1 LTHKKGKT
9 SMQVKVTIGTIAF
22 MLMMIIFG
30 YAALREPARLE
41 RYTEAEMARSIETG
55 AHLFQQNCTNC
66 HGENGLAQVC
76 VDPATGEEIGCVGLP
91 LSSNLLLCGD
101 VSLRMDAMNWK
112 GSKEAFIQSTIASGR
127 PGTQMP
133 TWSEQFGGPMRPDQV
148 RNVANFVLNFETEE
162 LCSQPIITFDWAE
175 SVGDFLAEQEPGDA
189 AHGKELFVSYG
200 CSGCHGVPDEGTPAS
215 VGPDLT
221 NIAED
226 GALRVE
232 GQTAEQY
239 IYTSV
244 LHPNDFI
251 APECPNGPCTG
262 PPSAMRQTYAL
273 DMGSSPQD
281 LADILSY
288 LLGE

>member
-1 LTHKKGKT
+1 
-9 SMQVKVTIGTIAF
+9 MQVKVTIGTIAF

-41 RYTEAEMARSIETG
+41 RYTEAEAARSIETG
-55 AHLFQQNCTNC
+55 AHLFNQNCANC
-66 HGENGLAQVC
+66 HGENGLAIDC
-76 VDPATGEEIGCVGLP
+76 KDPATGEAIGCVGLP
-91 LSSNLLLCGD
+91 LNNNLLLCGD
-101 VSLRMDAMNWK
+101 TSQRMEAMNWQ

-127 PGTQMP
+127 PGTVMP
-133 TWSEQFGGPMRPDQV
+133 TWLNEFGGPMRPDQV

-162 LCSQPIITFDWAE
+162 LCSQPIVTYDWQ
-175 SVGDFLAEQEPGDA
+175 VNVDDFVVEFPDGDA
-189 AHGKELFVSYG
+189 VAGKELFVSYG
-200 CSGCHGVPDEGTPAS
+200 CSGCHGVPDEGVVGAI
-215 VGPDLT
+215 GPDLA

-239 IYTSV
+239 VYTSI

-251 APECPNGPCTG
+251 APECPAGPCAG
-262 PPSAMRQTYAL
+262 PPSAM
-273 DMGSSPQD
+273 SSTFAARMSANPQD
-281 LADILSY
+281 MADILTY